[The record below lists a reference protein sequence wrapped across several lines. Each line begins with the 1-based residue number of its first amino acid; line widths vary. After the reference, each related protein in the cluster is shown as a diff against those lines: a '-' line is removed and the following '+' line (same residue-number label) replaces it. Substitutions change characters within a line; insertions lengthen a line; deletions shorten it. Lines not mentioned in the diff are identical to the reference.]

1 MKFRYSHVLAA
12 LILGSSFSV
21 AADATSLEEALTK
34 AEITGTVGWF
44 GVHNDRKGESRND
57 SFSNG
62 YLNVGFET
70 APFHG
75 VSVGVAG
82 WGSVQTSSYHD
93 AYDENIADR
102 MALSKAYLKIEQEG
116 MGKVVLGRQDV
127 DFNWLTDYIDGV
139 TAEVTVIDNLVL
151 SMAWAQSNAV
161 IDIDE
166 ISERF
171 TKINGHDGVY
181 MLDAKYTP
189 VEILELNPY
198 LYYGNDLLDAYGMKA
213 TLSLEPSDA
222 VKTTT
227 MAHYVTVNS
236 DVSDVEDG
244 SFAQFEQGVELF
256 GVALAAGYM
265 RTHDDGMGGLNE
277 LGDQSPFEEGNHV
290 FDPEAKTPYMSAS
303 YEIEGVTLSALY
315 GQTKYYDGDAD
326 KKFKEKELDV
336 SVSYEIIKNLEASL
350 MYVNVDNDQKDE
362 SYNAYKA
369 HISYNF

>member
-1 MKFRYSHVLAA
+1 PL
-12 LILGSSFSV
+12 L
-21 AADATSLEEALTK
+21 
-34 AEITGTVGWF
+34 
-44 GVHNDRKGESRND
+44 
-57 SFSNG
+57 
-62 YLNVGFET
+62 
-70 APFHG
+70 FHG

-236 DVSDVEDG
+236 DVADVEDG

-290 FDPEAKTPYMSAS
+290 FDPEAKTPYVSAS